1 MQIVVRFGFLYRFNK
16 DVQNIIFKDSD
27 NFVLPIYGKKMVEN
41 YFIFNVKT
49 TTTARNAF
57 RGVTKLRREEEEEE
71 EAKRRQ
77 VNMGVKYFD

>member
-1 MQIVVRFGFLYRFNK
+1 MQIVVRFGCLYRFNK
-16 DVQNIIFKDSD
+16 DVQNIIFKDSG

>member
-1 MQIVVRFGFLYRFNK
+1 MQIVVRFGCLYRFNK
-16 DVQNIIFKDSD
+16 DVQNIIFKDSG

-49 TTTARNAF
+49 TTTACNAF

>member
-1 MQIVVRFGFLYRFNK
+1 MA
-16 DVQNIIFKDSD
+16 
-27 NFVLPIYGKKMVEN
+27 EN

-57 RGVTKLRREEEEEE
+57 RGVTKLRREEEEE
-71 EAKRRQ
+71 AKRRQ